1 MNSFMEQLNNENNN
15 IEVTTKLFYTNL
27 ILKYKIKFFDNW
39 QLLSGLFI
47 LFFPILTFV
56 VKIPYFNFEI
66 YLIVMLTLLV
76 ILNYNESITKK
87 IYFYED
93 RILLVHSFLCDYKI
107 IKHDKD
113 KKNLLQEIFID
124 FELHKNN
131 KSGYTVILSISS
143 LIITYYLNLKIYFGF
158 VLLVVLWSMI
168 NFMYS
173 TYKTDI
179 LYIAHQTLLRYEV
192 SKE

>member
-1 MNSFMEQLNNENNN
+1 MEQLNNENNN